1 MAKDTNFIAIYDILG
16 LPQGT
21 DFNIL
26 VEFQLGNPPSTVDLT
41 GFTGVLQVRR
51 NYDSP
56 VLLELTSTDGEILF
70 DNIAPNISIMFPHA
84 KTETM
89 TVYED
94 MIYDLKITS
103 GTGII
108 TRVMQGCFSLN
119 REVTR

>member
-26 VEFQLGNPPSTVDLT
+26 IDFQLGNPPSTVDLT
-41 GFTGVLQVRR
+41 GFIGVLQVRR
-51 NYDSP
+51 NYDAP
-56 VLLELTSTDGEILF
+56 VLLELTSTDGEIVF
-70 DNIAPNISIMFPHA
+70 ASTGPNISVTFPHE
-84 KTETM
+84 KTEIM
-89 TVYED
+89 TIYED

>member
-1 MAKDTNFIAIYDILG
+1 MAKDTNFIAEYNILG

-26 VEFQLGNPPSTVDLT
+26 VDFQLGNPPSTIDLS
-41 GFTGVLQVRR
+41 GFTGDLQVRR

-56 VLLELTSTDGEILF
+56 VLLELTSATSEIVF
-70 DNIAPNISIMFPHA
+70 SSMAPNISIMFPHV

-89 TVYED
+89 TIYED

-103 GTGII
+103 GTGLV